1 MLCIDRNQTQQ
12 PLLCVHA
19 TAWNAL
25 MMSKLIDVS
34 HNGSHNSTVPNFDPR
49 ACALFLLM
57 ASLMYTV
64 PHQRSKPSAVSCRKK
79 FVLVINRRCIHS
91 VPAPFAM
98 PLSKPRPWNQNIL
111 PQSIAS
117 VRRRRIPSLL
127 AIIRIARIR
136 WRMGIRRLVISMMRL
151 RMMGRRV
158 MIVAPPIMTALPRID
173 ATTS

>member
-1 MLCIDRNQTQQ
+1 MLCIDRSQTQQ
-12 PLLCVHA
+12 PPLCVHA

-25 MMSKLIDVS
+25 IMSDSIDVS
-34 HNGSHNSTVPNFDPR
+34 HNESHNSTVPIFDPR

-57 ASLMYTV
+57 ASLMYTM
-64 PHQRSKPSAVSCRKK
+64 PHQRSKLSAVSYREKVRTRHKPSLYSFGARTFC
-79 FVLVINRRCIHS
+79 N
-91 VPAPFAM
+91 A
-98 PLSKPRPWNQNIL
+98 LSKPRPRNQNNL
-111 PQSIAS
+111 QQSIAS

-136 WRMGIRRLVISMMRL
+136 RRMGIRRLMISIMRL

-158 MIVAPPIMTALPRID
+158 MIIAPPMMTALPRID